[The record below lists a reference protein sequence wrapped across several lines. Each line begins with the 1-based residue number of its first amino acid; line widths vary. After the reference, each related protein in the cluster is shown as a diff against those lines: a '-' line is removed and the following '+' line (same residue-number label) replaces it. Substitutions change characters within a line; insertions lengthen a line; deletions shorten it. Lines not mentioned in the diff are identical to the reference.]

1 MYRLIARVCAIED
14 SGAQVLLNPKVAE
27 AIQMIRANPE
37 SIGSMDALAKQLN
50 WSRSHFDRVFRQQVG
65 QAPKQFLL
73 NCKMIEARRYLE
85 SSSLRIGEIAD
96 ALGYRDIY
104 FFSRQFKHFFGQ
116 PPLAYR
122 RSLQHD

>member
-1 MYRLIARVCAIED
+1 M
-14 SGAQVLLNPKVAE
+14 LLNPKVAE
-27 AIQMIRANPE
+27 AIQMIRAAPGE
-37 SIGSMDALAKQLN
+37 MDSMDTIARQLG
-50 WSRSHFDRVFRQQVG
+50 WSRSHFDRVFKQQIG

-73 NCKMIEARRYLE
+73 NCKMIEARHHLE

-104 FFSRQFKHFFGQ
+104 FFSRQFKQFFGQ

-122 RSLQHD
+122 QSLQEE